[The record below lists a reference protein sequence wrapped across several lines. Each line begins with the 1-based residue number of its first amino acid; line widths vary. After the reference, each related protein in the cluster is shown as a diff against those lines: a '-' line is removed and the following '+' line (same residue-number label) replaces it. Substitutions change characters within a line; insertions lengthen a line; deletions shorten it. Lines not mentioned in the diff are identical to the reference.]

1 MNNFK
6 EIDLPF
12 KLQTALEFMS
22 FCVPTPIQ
30 AKAIPVV
37 LQGRDLMGCAQ
48 TGTGKT
54 AAFCVPLI
62 TRLLKSPGQSALIL
76 APTRE
81 LALQISDVLRKMT
94 APFPMLQPV
103 LLIGGAP
110 IYSQIRSLLK
120 KPLMLIGTPGRVID
134 LLNRRNLSVAATKMV
149 VLDEAD
155 RMLDMGF
162 EPQLRE
168 IFRYLPQ
175 SRQTLLFSAT
185 FPKHIENLAKKYLTD
200 PVYISVG
207 QAQQPV
213 EEIRQSAIQTTERD
227 KNKVLLNELMVREG
241 SVLIFTRTKRRTDRL
256 AQFLRDRKYEV
267 GRIHGGLSQGQR
279 NLAMQQFRSNRHRI
293 LVATDLASRGL
304 DIDHIEHVINYDLP
318 MVPEDYVHRVGRTA
332 RAGAQGEALS
342 LLIPDDYHVWKK
354 ISQLY
359 KIEGATLEKPV
370 SSAPYRQGYQ
380 RKGLGRKYKSRRF
393 FR

>member
-6 EIDLPF
+6 EIDLPI
-12 KLQTALEFMS
+12 KLQTALAAMN
-22 FCVPTPIQ
+22 FCIPTPIQ
-30 AKAIPVV
+30 AKAIPVIM
-37 LQGRDLMGCAQ
+37 QGRDLMGCAQ

-62 TRLLKSPGQSALIL
+62 THLLKSPGQSALIL
-76 APTRE
+76 VPTRE
-81 LALQISDVLRKMT
+81 LALQIIDVLKKMT
-94 APFPMLQPV
+94 APFPTLQPA
-103 LLIGGAP
+103 LLMGGAP
-110 IYSQIRSLLK
+110 IYSQIRSLLR
-120 KPLMLIGTPGRVID
+120 KPLILVGTPGRVID

-149 VLDEAD
+149 ILDEAD

-168 IFRYLPQ
+168 IFRYLPK

-200 PVYISVG
+200 PVHISVG

-213 EEIRQSAIQTTERD
+213 QEVRQSAIQTTEQE
-227 KNKVLLNELMVREG
+227 KNRVLLDELKVREG

-256 AQFLRDRKYEV
+256 AQFLKDRKYEV

-293 LVATDLASRGL
+293 LVATDLAARGL

-332 RAGAQGEALS
+332 RAGAQGEAVS
-342 LLIPDDYHVWKK
+342 LLIPNDYDVWRK

-359 KIEGATLEKPV
+359 KIEGATLEKPAR
-370 SSAPYRQGYQ
+370 SAPYRHGDQ
-380 RKGLGRKYKSRRF
+380 RRGIGRSHKNRRF